1 MLTICRGSYGGCC
14 VIQLETSCI
23 RVQMVISKS
32 VALNKPVDSLRFVE
46 LVGTAGPELAA
57 HTLTWELWE

>member
-1 MLTICRGSYGGCC
+1 
-14 VIQLETSCI
+14 
-23 RVQMVISKS
+23 MVISKS